1 VLSRSNVPRVERVNF
16 SISVGTAVPTHV
28 HIVEVPPILI
38 EIHPE
43 WRGHRYFVVDED
55 IIIVDRSREIVAVL
69 PAGPSQAAVGGGTTT
84 ISVDL
89 SPEEIREVQL
99 VLIERG
105 FLDGEPDGILGP
117 NTRQALIQF
126 QRREGIQVTGRI
138 DRRTVTTLNLSGK
151 IRLRDGNGASD
162 REPST
167 VGEGRSRDGMR
178 QEPQRQQ
185 DSRQPSGSQDM
196 DRDRPGQPQKGSEGP
211 QNRSTTGQ
219 GGNEPPKSSQGMQPG
234 RNPDRESTG
243 TGTGSSTTGQGSG
256 EQQPNASQR
265 MQPGQNGGSKS
276 PQR

>member
-1 VLSRSNVPRVERVNF
+1 VLSRPNIPRVERVNF

-28 HIVEVPPILI
+28 NIVEVPPTLI

-69 PAGPSQAAVGGGTTT
+69 PAGPSQAAVGGGASA

-151 IRLRDGNGASD
+151 IRIRDGNGTSD

-167 VGEGRSRDGMR
+167 VGQGRIRDGMQPER
-178 QEPQRQQ
+178 QPQQE
-185 DSRQPSGSQDM
+185 SRQPSGNQDM
-196 DRDRPGQPQKGSEGP
+196 DRDRPGRMQKGSEGP
-211 QNRSTTGQ
+211 QDRSTTGQ
-219 GGNEPPKSSQGMQPG
+219 GGSEPPRAGQDTQPG
-234 RNPDRESTG
+234 QDQNSESTG
-243 TGTGSSTTGQGSG
+243 TRSSTTGQGG
-256 EQQPNASQR
+256 GRQQPDASQR
-265 MQPGQNGGSKS
+265 MSPGQSGGSKS